1 MHSVIRPRLIPVA
14 SGVLRRAQHQSRF
27 SLACGKASVG
37 KAFHTSAISL
47 VVTRAPSWPLAGGDP
62 CYLYCRVSELSGCR
76 LSPEPRLETMTDL
89 DARRLKSSLGG
100 AGADCTVSTLCSV
113 DLTVRTRAMQTKK
126 APPGGLR
133 RAIRHTTHKSN
144 TTVIQSV
151 RPVHTGTH
159 FASSMQLVTSLHPAH
174 DRRCCSSALVGLRCH
189 ESRRA

>member
-1 MHSVIRPRLIPVA
+1 MTNRCTKQLLPTLLSPRRTSLHSVIRPRLIPVA

-89 DARRLKSSLGG
+89 DAETEVEFGRSGCRLHCLHAVLRGPYRANSCHANEKG
-100 AGADCTVSTLCSV
+100 APRGFT
-113 DLTVRTRAMQTKK
+113 
-126 APPGGLR
+126 P
-133 RAIRHTTHKSN
+133 RHTSHYTQK
-144 TTVIQSV
+144 
-151 RPVHTGTH
+151 
-159 FASSMQLVTSLHPAH
+159 
-174 DRRCCSSALVGLRCH
+174 
-189 ESRRA
+189 